1 MNTLAYTTKLSI
13 HRFQCECEDCGL
25 VGAES
30 RTNDVMRARIVRC
43 RQEWSTTQ
51 VSEGQKNGIND
62 SHTQSL
68 ATERRLVGEQVKLL
82 QMLDCCGRLDYML
95 QVACDEYCQGD
106 C

>member
-1 MNTLAYTTKLSI
+1 M
-13 HRFQCECEDCGL
+13 L

-30 RTNDVMRARIVRC
+30 RANDVMRARIVRC

-51 VSEGQKNGIND
+51 VRLAARSVSEGQKNGIND

-82 QMLDCCGRLDYML
+82 QRLDCCGRLDYML
-95 QVACDEYCQGD
+95 QVACDEHGHGD